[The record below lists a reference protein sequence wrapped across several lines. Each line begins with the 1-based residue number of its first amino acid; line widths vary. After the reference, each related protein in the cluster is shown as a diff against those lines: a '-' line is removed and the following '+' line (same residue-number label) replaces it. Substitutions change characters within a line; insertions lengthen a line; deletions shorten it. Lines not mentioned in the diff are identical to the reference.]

1 MAFDPKDSRN
11 VVIALTLGGLAGAAI
26 VQSHHEEAKKSR
38 AERDDPEGTE
48 WICDIVWDLLDD
60 WHPPDLDC
68 EDDYTEHLFRFLK
81 REIAEIL
88 EEDDPDV
95 SLQMRTGTLHGIPDI
110 LIHDRLVLE
119 LKVASK
125 KSERD
130 RLVGQCCEY
139 SRGYVT
145 WAIVIDWPEE
155 RVQKLVDLLEAKC
168 LNYIEVIEFDEDE
181 DDEDEDED
189 FDEEDDD

>member
-1 MAFDPKDSRN
+1 MPIVAFKPEDFRKA
-11 VVIALTLGGLAGAAI
+11 VVALTLGGIAGAAI
-26 VQSHHEEAKKSR
+26 VQSHHDEAKKSR
-38 AERDDPEGTE
+38 AEKEDPEGTE

-60 WHPPDLDC
+60 WKPPDMDR
-68 EDDYTEHLFRFLK
+68 EDDYTDHLFGYLRK
-81 REIAEIL
+81 EIGKVL

-95 SLQMRTGTLHGIPDI
+95 ELEMRTGTFHGIPDI

-119 LKVASK
+119 LKVSSK

-145 WAIVIDWPEE
+145 WAIVIDWPEH
-155 RVQKLVDLLEAKC
+155 RVDKLLDLLEAKS
-168 LNYIEVIEFDEDE
+168 LNYIEVIEFDEATGDDDHDE
-181 DDEDEDED
+181 D
-189 FDEEDDD
+189 